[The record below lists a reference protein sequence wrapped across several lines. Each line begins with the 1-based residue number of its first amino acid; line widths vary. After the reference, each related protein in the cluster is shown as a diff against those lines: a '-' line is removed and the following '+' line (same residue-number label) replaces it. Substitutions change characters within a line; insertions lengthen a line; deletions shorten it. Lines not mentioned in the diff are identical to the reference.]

1 MDNFT
6 ELMSWINTK
15 PDEWLESLDRRTTNG
30 IALAAKRGEVE
41 IGQKLSALRENVR
54 SILEARRSVGAN

>member
-1 MDNFT
+1 MDNIT
-6 ELMSWINTK
+6 ELMSWIGTK

-30 IALAAKRGEVE
+30 IALAAKNGEAE
-41 IGQKLSALRENVR
+41 IGRKLSALRENVR